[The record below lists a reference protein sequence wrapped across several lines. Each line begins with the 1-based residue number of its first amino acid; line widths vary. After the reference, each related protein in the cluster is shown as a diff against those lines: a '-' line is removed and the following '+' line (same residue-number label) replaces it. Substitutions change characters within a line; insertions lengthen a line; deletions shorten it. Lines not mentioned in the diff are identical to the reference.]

1 MKKLRMR
8 FTRLPIKWQM
18 TLWSAFMLFV
28 LFTVYNAVQYIGI
41 NQWMS
46 SREVESVRKTMGELQ
61 SYFTEKSDILDA
73 GQIVRSRHFIQS
85 INQKNQLI
93 RILDGE
99 GKPVLTVLTAL
110 PEDWVVPRPVTKTE
124 LESVWHQEEHLLVLR
139 APIVS
144 KKFHGTIEIV
154 SNLETFDELKGVI
167 TLVMILGGIGG
178 ILLSG
183 LGGLLLAGRLLRPV
197 QSITETMRRIQ
208 RNGLQE
214 RVPFYDNKD
223 EISAL
228 AHVFNEMMDQL
239 ETSFRKQKQFVEDA
253 SHELRTPIAIISGHL
268 SMLNRWGKHD
278 PVLVDESL
286 RASLEELDRLKG
298 LVQEL
303 LELTRAENAS
313 PGDTAEVFDLG
324 DTIGR
329 IVKNVSVV
337 HPEFEITTDV
347 DELKGVKIRLVPNH
361 IKQIL
366 LILLD
371 NAVKYSTERNKIHVS
386 AVLVE
391 DRMLRIVIR
400 DYGMGIP
407 KEEVEHV
414 FDRFYRVDKAR
425 SRKRGGSGLGLS
437 IAKRLVEKYHGDIR
451 LESEENQG
459 TTVTV
464 QLPFSR

>member
-1 MKKLRMR
+1 MKKLRML

-28 LFTVYNAVQYIGI
+28 LFTLYNAVQYIGI

-46 SREVESVRKTMGELQ
+46 GREVESVRKTMGELQ
-61 SYFTEKSDILDA
+61 SYFTEKTDILDA
-73 GQIVRSRHFIQS
+73 GQIVRSRHFIES

-110 PEDWVVPRPVTKTE
+110 PEDWVAPRPVTKAE
-124 LESVWHQEEHLLVLR
+124 LESVWHQKEHLLVLR
-139 APIVS
+139 APVIS
-144 KKFHGTIEIV
+144 EKFRGTIEIV
-154 SNLETFDELKGVI
+154 SNLETFDELKGMV
-167 TLVMILGGIGG
+167 TLVMILGGVGA

-183 LGGLLLAGRLLRPV
+183 LGGLLLAGRLLKPV
-197 QSITETMRRIQ
+197 QSIADTMRRIQ

-286 RASLEELDRLKG
+286 RASLEELERLKG

-303 LELTRAENAS
+303 LELTRAEHAS
-313 PGDTAEVFDLG
+313 PGEAAEVFDLG
-324 DTIGR
+324 ETIAR

-347 DELKGVKIRLVPNH
+347 EALKGVKIRLVPNH

-371 NAVKYSTERNKIHVS
+371 NAVKYSLERNKIHVS
-386 AVLVE
+386 AVMVE

>member
-99 GKPVLTVLTAL
+99 GKPVLTVLLAL
-110 PEDWVVPRPVTKTE
+110 PEDWVAPRPVTNTE

-139 APIVS
+139 APVVS
-144 KKFHGTIEIV
+144 EKFRGTIEIV
-154 SNLETFDELKGVI
+154 SNLETFDELKGIV
-167 TLVMILGGIGG
+167 TLVMILGGAGAV
-178 ILLSG
+178 LLSG

-197 QSITETMRRIQ
+197 QSITDTMRSIQ
-208 RNGLQE
+208 KNGLQE

-253 SHELRTPIAIISGHL
+253 SHELRTPISIISGHL
-268 SMLNRWGKHD
+268 SMLNRWGKRD

-286 RASLEELDRLKG
+286 RASLEELERLKG

-303 LELTRAENAS
+303 LELTRAEHAS
-313 PGDTAEVFDLG
+313 PDGVAELCDLG
-324 DTIGR
+324 ETIAQ
-329 IVKNVSVV
+329 IVKNVSIV
-337 HPEFEITTDV
+337 HPEFEITTDM
-347 DELKGVKIRLVPNH
+347 DALKGVHIRLVPNH

-371 NAVKYSTERNKIHVS
+371 NAVKYSVERNKIHVS
-386 AVLVE
+386 AVLIK
-391 DRMLRIVIR
+391 DTMLRIVIR

-407 KEEVEHV
+407 KAEVEHV

>member
-41 NQWMS
+41 NQWMN
-46 SREVESVRKTMGELQ
+46 SREVESVRQTMGELQ

-93 RILDGE
+93 RVLDGE
-99 GKPVLTVLTAL
+99 GKSVLTVLSAL
-110 PEDWVVPRPVTKTE
+110 PEDWVAPRPVTNTE

-139 APIVS
+139 APVVS
-144 KKFHGTIEIV
+144 EKFRGTIEIV
-154 SNLETFDELKGVI
+154 SNLETFDELKGIV
-167 TLVMILGGIGG
+167 TLVMILGGVGAV
-178 ILLSG
+178 LLSG

-197 QSITETMRRIQ
+197 QSITDTMRSIQ
-208 RNGLQE
+208 KNGLQE
-214 RVPFYDNKD
+214 RVPFYDNRD

-228 AHVFNEMMDQL
+228 ARVFNEMMDQL
-239 ETSFRKQKQFVEDA
+239 EASFRKQKQFVEDA

-268 SMLNRWGKHD
+268 SMLNRWGKRD

-286 RASLEELDRLKG
+286 RASLEELERLKG

-303 LELTRAENAS
+303 LELTRAEHAS
-313 PGDTAEVFDLG
+313 PDGTAELFDLG
-324 DTIGR
+324 ETIAQ
-329 IVKNVSVV
+329 IVKNVSIV

-347 DELKGVKIRLVPNH
+347 DALKGVHIRLVPNH

-386 AVLVE
+386 AVLIE
-391 DRMLRIVIR
+391 DTMLRIVIR

-407 KEEVEHV
+407 KAEVEHV